1 MKKIKPVYSPQDI
14 PLGLSM
20 AMAQNAM
27 AFDVFAKLSPVQKQQ
42 LIKDSSNAHSPQEM
56 QQLVDPF
63 VQHIPVSKRQRLADG
78 SRNLLCLRKNFSQ
91 IGGNIAVL

>member
-56 QQLVDPF
+56 QQLVNRMTDPE
-63 VQHIPVSKRQRLADG
+63 G
-78 SRNLLCLRKNFSQ
+78 SDIMQQGSQ
-91 IGGNIAVL
+91 FL

>member
-20 AMAQNAM
+20 AMAQNVM

-42 LIKDSSNAHSPQEM
+42 LINDSHNAHSPQEM
-56 QQLVDPF
+56 QQLVDNMTGSAGLPDAP
-63 VQHIPVSKRQRLADG
+63 QH
-78 SRNLLCLRKNFSQ
+78 SQ
-91 IGGNIAVL
+91 FL

>member
-20 AMAQNAM
+20 AMAQNVM

-56 QQLVDPF
+56 QQLVDNMTSSGTLP
-63 VQHIPVSKRQRLADG
+63 G
-78 SRNLLCLRKNFSQ
+78 SPRIDQFL
-91 IGGNIAVL
+91 

>member
-20 AMAQNAM
+20 AMAQNVL

-42 LIKDSSNAHSPQEM
+42 LIRDSSNAHSPQEM
-56 QQLVDPF
+56 QQLVNNMTSSGTLSDVP
-63 VQHIPVSKRQRLADG
+63 QI
-78 SRNLLCLRKNFSQ
+78 SQ
-91 IGGNIAVL
+91 FL